1 MRYSLFSTI
10 TRVIIE
16 ILALSLVENGVI
28 FRYNHLQLI
37 FKMAVSRFVDV
48 PEEQLKVMKEN
59 AVPRNTTDA
68 TKFEVTPF

>member
-1 MRYSLFSTI
+1 
-10 TRVIIE
+10 
-16 ILALSLVENGVI
+16 
-28 FRYNHLQLI
+28 
-37 FKMAVSRFVDV
+37 MAVSRFVDV